1 MKAIVVELRNNH
13 AAVLSDDGCVIK
25 IKNNHFEIGQEIQF
39 TPTVISTTRKAA
51 MFVASAAACLLLSV
65 GTWAYASPYSYVS
78 VDVNP
83 SLEFSVNRFDRV
95 LDVKAVNDDGQDIL
109 NSIPIDKLRNKSIT
123 DAISQSVNQIAE
135 AGYFDGDTEGGIV
148 IATSSKDEGKA
159 DDLAEELKQTVEQ
172 ENQKNHDKVVV
183 ETFSVAKE
191 RVKEAKSLGVTP
203 GKLNLVEK
211 LQKASGDASSIDTK
225 EWLTK
230 SVKDI
235 MKATK
240 NYRKSEVKQDDAS
253 DENATLTPVPS
264 VTPQIKKEHDK
275 KDSDGKQNIN
285 SRDSKDESDSSKSVT
300 EKPKKPLQNSDQ
312 DNNNKSDKY
321 NNQNSASD
329 NNDKTD
335 NNKTSNNS
343 EKSDNNKT
351 SLEDTSSSDYDSQ
364 SLDKPSNDTSA
375 DNDVPVVTQA
385 PKVKDNLQKNINQD
399 NTTED
404 LTDKNGNSDNNSKNE
419 NKGQNKNQ

>member
-1 MKAIVVELRNNH
+1 MKAIVVELRNNY
-13 AAVLSDDGCVIK
+13 AAVLSDDGCVTK
-25 IKNNHFEIGQEIQF
+25 IKNNHYEIGQEIQF
-39 TPTVISTTRKAA
+39 TPTVIPTTRKAA

-95 LDVKAVNDDGQDIL
+95 LEVKAVNDDGQDIL
-109 NSIPIDKLRNKSIT
+109 NSIPVDKLQNKSIT

-159 DDLAEELKQTVEQ
+159 EQLADELKQTVEQ
-172 ENQKNHDKVVV
+172 ENQKNHDKVTV
-183 ETFSVAKE
+183 ETFSVSKE
-191 RVKEAKSLGVTP
+191 RVEEAKSLGVTP

-211 LQKASGDASSIDTK
+211 LQKASGDASSIDIK
-225 EWLTK
+225 EWLSK

-240 NYRKSEVKQDDAS
+240 NYKKSEDKQDNS
-253 DENATLTPVPS
+253 SEENAPLTPVPS
-264 VTPQIKKEHDK
+264 ITPQIKKDNDK
-275 KDSDGKQNIN
+275 KDSDGNKNVKPG
-285 SRDSKDESDSSKSVT
+285 DSNQESDSSKGVT
-300 EKPKKPLQNSDQ
+300 EKPKKPDKNSSQGNNKNSDIQ
-312 DNNNKSDKY
+312 KNQNNTSDNNNK
-321 NNQNSASD
+321 
-329 NNDKTD
+329 T
-335 NNKTSNNS
+335 NNS
-343 EKSDNNKT
+343 NSSNSNEKSDNNKT

-364 SLDKPSNDTSA
+364 SLDKQDKDISI
-375 DNDVPVVTQA
+375 DNSDSVVTQA
-385 PKVKDNLQKNINQD
+385 PKDNLQNNKDQD

-404 LTDKNGNSDNNSKNE
+404 ETNNNDNSDNNSKNE
-419 NKGQNKNQ
+419 NKSQNKNQ